1 MMRIQVGMVACAI
14 ALAGSVGAQEAAP
27 QERSDAWKPVGSHRL
42 RREPLDVQG
51 CGISVA
57 WPETVL
63 DDAAHSRALAY
74 AVAVHRAAIADRVL
88 PQQVRTQI
96 ELGNGFTVL
105 SAHVPAD
112 SLDAGARWLR
122 ALAGPFGDRADADVA
137 DRSQALAAL
146 AADDADWLYPGEA
159 LHGMARRAMFAAGDA
174 RAIGALGDASFLLSM
189 PRESFVA
196 ALQAPVSGG
205 LRVAIVGDRSAFDAV
220 EAALLEIGCESP
232 KSERRLLPLPQQEPS
247 PLAFAPHPRIDAHYV
262 ACAFHAPQGPVS
274 MARLVAIEVVRI
286 RARTRFQ
293 SPRGN
298 ESLARAPFVQ
308 NDPLLGDPL
317 LLLFRRGVH
326 GASADVPRRELEELA
341 AAIALPTQA
350 AEFAGAL
357 AVVRSEWAAPPYG
370 EGMLAALRVAPA
382 AIATRARALV
392 LRSLGGIGDADV
404 VAAASLQPADVDAEL
419 QILSAARRAWFGLAP
434 THTDPLGG

>member
-14 ALAGSVGAQEAAP
+14 ALLGSLRAQDAAA
-27 QERSDAWKPVGSHRL
+27 EKRSDAWTPVGSHWL
-42 RREPLDVQG
+42 RCEPMDVPG

-57 WPETVL
+57 WPETAL
-63 DDAAHSRALAY
+63 DDAASSRALAY

-112 SLDAGARWLR
+112 SLDAVARWLR
-122 ALAGPFGDRADADVA
+122 ALAGSFGDRTDDDVA
-137 DRSQALAAL
+137 DRSLALAAL

-174 RAIGALGDASFLLSM
+174 RATGALGDASFLLSM

-205 LRVAIVGDRSAFDAV
+205 LRVALVGDKSAFAAV
-220 EAALLEIGCESP
+220 EAALLAIACDGKP
-232 KSERRLLPLPQQEPS
+232 NERRVLPLPQQEPP

-262 ACAFHAPQGPVS
+262 ACAFHAPVEPVS

-293 SPRGN
+293 TPRGN

-308 NDPLLGDPL
+308 HDALLGDPL

-350 AEFAGAL
+350 AEFAPAL

-382 AIATRARALV
+382 AIATRARALL

-404 VAAASLQPADVDAEL
+404 AAATSLEPLDVDAEL
-419 QILSAARRAWFGLAP
+419 QRLSAARRAWFGLAP
-434 THTDPLGG
+434 THGDPLGG